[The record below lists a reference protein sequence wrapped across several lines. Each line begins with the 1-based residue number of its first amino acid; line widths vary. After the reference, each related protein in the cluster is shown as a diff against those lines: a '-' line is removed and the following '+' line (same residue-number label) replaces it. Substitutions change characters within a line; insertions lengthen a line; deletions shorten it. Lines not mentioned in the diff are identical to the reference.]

1 MYTKT
6 IQNTKFVYILYTNIV
21 QIKVL
26 YGNECTRNAHQIP
39 AYIQKM
45 CKSKNGLKLE
55 MYVFCTY
62 KQYIHY
68 TKPIQLAN

>member
-1 MYTKT
+1 MYAKT
-6 IQNTKFVYILYTNIV
+6 IQNTKLVYILYTNIV

-45 CKSKNGLKLE
+45 YKSHKTCRKFRLK
-55 MYVFCTY
+55 T
-62 KQYIHY
+62 
-68 TKPIQLAN
+68 A